1 MDDDL
6 SDTGM
11 DVDDRDKR
19 ETDDGMGIEINC
31 LDVRV
36 PCRVY
41 SLRFKVAAE
50 TRLPL
55 AVEFLLRLLHDVE
68 TFTEADIADF
78 FGFTTEERNY
88 LISQTEREGYIE
100 RRYDQIQLT
109 HRGRGV
115 FEGGGGRA
123 SLGEIEVR
131 HDRQILDLISFQPAW
146 PVPIR
151 AFERGLPL
159 LETVDE
165 ASISAPEAKVRAVVP
180 RLYRENQIARAKND
194 QDFVEIYSIDDI
206 QARDRVW
213 ALQQVS
219 VRLSE
224 DDMVMP
230 DLGFNAADQRDR
242 EDIIAA
248 CVEHVKNTRHSD
260 ASSAASLQHLNDCA
274 PNYFGTFFGHAN
286 GFDVRAFIQHAS
298 MQSMT
303 LKDTAT
309 LRIVGTAWTRANRVH
324 IKHAIIEAMTAM
336 PERPFPKA
344 AIWWKPSV
352 PDWGCANAFKGVLDI
367 FQECYGRSAAPDGSR
382 DRTPRDREA
391 PADFNTILIGQN
403 DGNVTKQFALLF
415 ETILTHDGARS
426 IPPSLELLVVPD
438 AFFVALAHAPLEKG
452 GGYPVPV
459 GMISHAP
466 DLVHN
471 AHHLLASLVEQQP
484 LLPAVGDRRKDWRGV
499 LGGMLGLGSWHE
511 EESAITVRQTTG
523 R

>member
-1 MDDDL
+1 MLPPKTDAEPRMGMDDDF
-6 SDTGM
+6 
-11 DVDDRDKR
+11 DRPDADMNVEDAEKR

-41 SLRFKVAAE
+41 NLRLKVAAE

-109 HRGRGV
+109 RRGRGV
-115 FEGGGGRA
+115 FDGDDGRA
-123 SLGEIEVR
+123 SLGKIEVR
-131 HDRQILDLISFQPAW
+131 HDRQILDLVSFQPAW

-159 LETVDE
+159 LKVVDE
-165 ASISAPEAKVRAVVP
+165 ASVSAPEAKVRAVVP
-180 RLYRENQIARAKND
+180 RLFRENQIARAKND

-213 ALQQVS
+213 ALQRVS

-224 DDMVMP
+224 DDMVVP

-248 CVEHVKNTRHSD
+248 CVEHVKSTRHSD
-260 ASSAASLQHLNDCA
+260 ASSAASFHHLNDCA
-274 PNYFGTFFGHAN
+274 PNYFGTFFAHAN
-286 GFDVRAFIQHAS
+286 GFDVLAFIQHAS

-324 IKHAIIEAMTAM
+324 IKHAIIEAMTAI
-336 PERPFPKA
+336 PERPFPKS

-352 PDWGCANAFKGVLDI
+352 PDWGCANAFKDVLDI
-367 FQECYGRSAAPDGSR
+367 FQECYGHSASNRDRSR
-382 DRTPRDREA
+382 DGRNRAEG
-391 PADFNTILIGQN
+391 ADFNTILIAQN
-403 DGNVTKQFALLF
+403 DGNVTKQFAPLF
-415 ETILTHDGARS
+415 GTILTHDGAQS
-426 IPPSLELLVVPD
+426 IPPSLELLVVPN
-438 AFFVALAHAPLEKG
+438 AFFLVLAHVPLQRD
-452 GGYPVPV
+452 GGYPVPIGV
-459 GMISHAP
+459 ISYAP
-466 DLVHN
+466 DLVRN
-471 AHHLLASLVEQQP
+471 AHRLLATLADQRFLQSATGGRE
-484 LLPAVGDRRKDWRGV
+484 KDWLKV
-499 LGGMLGLGSWHE
+499 LRRMLGL
-511 EESAITVRQTTG
+511 ES
-523 R
+523 